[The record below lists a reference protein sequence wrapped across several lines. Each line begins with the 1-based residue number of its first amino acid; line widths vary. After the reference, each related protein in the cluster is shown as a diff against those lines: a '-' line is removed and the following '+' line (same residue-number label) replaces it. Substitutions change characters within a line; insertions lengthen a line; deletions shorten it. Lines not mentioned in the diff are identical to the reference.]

1 MQERYYSYR
10 TINHALQR
18 HVVVRII
25 NLFLGF
31 AFQIMAV
38 KILEPAEFAAYAVLL
53 AFLMTAQ
60 VFTTF
65 GVDRIILRFIPHLTM
80 RRQFNALW
88 RLISKLATL
97 RFTAILIFTL
107 VLVAARHYIFQ
118 LLRIEPDAT
127 TLIAIAIWF
136 CALTIWADADALAQ
150 SWMMHYNAAFIATL
164 EISARVA
171 VIIFMFF
178 RHEVIELD
186 TIVIISAATSM
197 AAVVLLVLRLLS
209 FTNCL
214 QTTTSSEAIG
224 ESQTELDVNQVPS
237 YAAASYIS
245 TLGWVITSPLLT
257 RIVGATGLGLI
268 VLGAYSF
275 AQGLLSSTTRALPG
289 MLILPALEPV
299 LMAEL
304 SSGGP
309 SPQILGA
316 LSLATKLEFLAIFV
330 LLILTTIAGQDIL
343 RLLAKSEFAPYY
355 FVIPI
360 LLIYYLFAMIYRVLE
375 LIVRMSLRH
384 RIFVFLWPLG
394 LLSLALT
401 YLTVAQWGVWSVLV
415 WPIVEIVSRIG
426 VLLIILRVDGAWT
439 ALDPARSLTVAACTA
454 VIISVLLVIHHVI
467 GVENLTATIDYM
479 LALTGMLILGGT
491 LFVVKP
497 LRTVECEHLMR
508 ILPRSWPLVQ
518 NLLYQLTRS

>member
-1 MQERYYSYR
+1 
-10 TINHALQR
+10 
-18 HVVVRII
+18 
-25 NLFLGF
+25 
-31 AFQIMAV
+31 MAV
-38 KILEPAEFAAYAVLL
+38 KILEPADFAAYAVLL
-53 AFLMTAQ
+53 AFLVTAQ
-60 VFTTF
+60 VFTLL
-65 GVDRIILRFIPHLTM
+65 GVDRTILRFVPHLTM
-80 RRQFNALW
+80 RREFNALW

-118 LLRIEPDAT
+118 LLRIEPDVI
-127 TLIAIAIWF
+127 TLIAIGLWF
-136 CALTIWADADALAQ
+136 WALTIWADADALAQ
-150 SWMMHYNAAFIATL
+150 SWMLHYSAAFVATL

-171 VIIFMFF
+171 VIIFMLFW
-178 RHEVIELD
+178 HELIGLE

-197 AAVVLLVLRLLS
+197 AAVGLLVLRLLL
-209 FTNCL
+209 FTNHL
-214 QTTTSSEAIG
+214 QTATSSEAIG
-224 ESQTELDVNQVPS
+224 ESQTKLDESQVLG

-257 RIVGATGLGLI
+257 RIIGATGLGLI

-275 AQGLLSSTTRALPG
+275 AQGLLFAMTRALPG

-309 SPQILGA
+309 SPQIFGA

-343 RLLAKSEFAPYY
+343 HLLAKPEFAPYY
-355 FVIPI
+355 FVIPF
-360 LLIYYLFAMIYRVLE
+360 LLIYFLFAMIYRVLE
-375 LIVRMSLRH
+375 IIVRMLLRH

-415 WPIVEIVSRIG
+415 WPIVEIVLRIA
-426 VLLIILRVDGAWT
+426 VLLIILRTDGAWT
-439 ALDPARSLTVAACTA
+439 ALDPARSLAVAACTA
-454 VIISVLLVIHHVI
+454 VIISVLLVIQNVM
-467 GVENLTATIDYM
+467 GVEKLTATTDYM
-479 LALTGMLILGGT
+479 LALAGILIFSGA
-491 LFVVKP
+491 LFIVKP
-497 LRTVECEHLMR
+497 LRTLECEHLMR
-508 ILPRSWPLVQ
+508 ILPRSWPVVQ